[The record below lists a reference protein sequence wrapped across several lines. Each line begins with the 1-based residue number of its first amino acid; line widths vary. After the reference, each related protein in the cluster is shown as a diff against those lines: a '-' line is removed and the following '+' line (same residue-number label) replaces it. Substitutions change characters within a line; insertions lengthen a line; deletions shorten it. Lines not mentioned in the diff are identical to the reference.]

1 MDTFKESFAP
11 LHVVCRLVGRTAQ
24 SLRND
29 ARAGLLTIEKRE
41 GIRSP
46 LVRADRLN
54 TYIRKKH
61 FGRVAPLTE
70 ESLQQ
75 LAGRVQP

>member
-1 MDTFKESFAP
+1 MDTFKQTFVP

-29 ARAGLLTIEKRE
+29 ARAGLLKIEKRA
-41 GIRSP
+41 GVRSP

-54 TYIRKKH
+54 SYIRAKH

-75 LAGRVQP
+75 LAGRVEQ